1 MTLSKSSPRA
11 RQRWTLLG
19 IAVATM
25 LLLIVGAVLAVHDE
39 EFQLDGDV
47 LASTT
52 TDTGTPEEPDIQL
65 LDWDAIFN
73 ANGTP
78 KTLPTGFSDP
88 GFEKD
93 FLHSTAT
100 GGSFITSDTST
111 FATGSKDTL
120 GINGWQCNFDNNVNS
135 KIDVMNA
142 YAVSYENADG
152 DEIMYFALERNTNTG
167 DANVG
172 FWFLQNEVGCEST
185 GGSADFSGAHVDG
198 DVLVV
203 SEFSGGGDVSTIN
216 VYRWDGDDLT
226 GSLRQV
232 PIGSGVDC
240 RADSTLPDDNA
251 CAAANRADITVPWL
265 TSNFKDKVGNKLR
278 TAEFFEG
285 GINLTDLQLGGRC
298 FNTFIGDTR
307 SSTSLTATL
316 FDYAAGTTGG
326 CTSTTVTTPNIT
338 SAQIPADPADAK
350 VVVSDSAVITVEGV
364 DTFDATL
371 SFHLCGP
378 MAASSTDLCTTGGV
392 DIGSIPVTA
401 AGTYSSALITP
412 ATDDFVTSAGRYC
425 WRADFSGDLDVGVPP
440 SSDSSA
446 TECFVITP
454 RQPTLSTQAGAGP
467 VDFGQPVTDT
477 ATLGNTAHQPGTA
490 GPTGS
495 NGSIN
500 AATLGGDADGTITFT
515 LYKADCTTLATGTG
529 TNPQTVSV
537 TGNGTYGPV
546 SFTPNAPGTYHW
558 VASYDGDL
566 PNTLSATHNTDCQTA
581 AESVVVRQ
589 IPTTIKSK
597 QSWYPNDTATVAA
610 TTGNL
615 GAGGSVVFSLYDNAT
630 CTGTAKYTET
640 KAITGG
646 SPSQEVSTN
655 NTTFNITSLYTD
667 AADTEVTYSWKVV
680 YTPAAADTAHT
691 GKQSACDAEKFSIT
705 YTNDAGP
712 GTDLP

>member
-1 MTLSKSSPRA
+1 MTLSRSNPRA
-11 RQRWTLLG
+11 KQRWTLLG
-19 IAVATM
+19 MAIATM
-25 LLLIVGAVLAVHDE
+25 LLLIAGVVLAVHDE
-39 EFQLDGDV
+39 DFQLDGNV
-47 LASTT
+47 LSASTT
-52 TDTGTPEEPDIQL
+52 SAGGKTQTV
-65 LDWDAIFN
+65 DWDSIFN

-93 FLHSTAT
+93 FLNT
-100 GGSFITSDTST
+100 GTTFLTSDTST

-142 YAVSYENADG
+142 YAVSYENAAG
-152 DEIMYFALERNTNTG
+152 DEIMYFGLERNTNTG

-172 FWFLQNEVGCEST
+172 FWFLQNQVGCEST
-185 GGSADFSGAHVDG
+185 GGSADFTGAHVDG

-203 SEFSGGGDVSTIN
+203 SEFSNGGTVSTIN
-216 VYRWDGDDLT
+216 VYRWDGDDVT
-226 GSLRQV
+226 GSLNPN

-240 RADSTLPDDNA
+240 RNPATLPGDSA
-251 CAAANRADITVPWL
+251 CAAANTADITTPWL

-285 GINLTDLQLGGRC
+285 GINLTDLNLGGKC

-316 FDYAAGTTGG
+316 FDFAAGTTGG

-338 SAQIPADPADAK
+338 SAQIPGDPADAQVTVFDTA
-350 VVVSDSAVITVEGV
+350 VVTVEGV
-364 DTFDATL
+364 DTFDASL

-392 DIGSIPVTA
+392 DIGSVAVTA
-401 AGTYSSALITP
+401 NGSYQSPGTT
-412 ATDDFVTSAGRYC
+412 FVTQAGRYC
-425 WRADFSGDLDVGVPP
+425 WRADFSGDLDAGVPA
-440 SSDSSA
+440 SSDSRSS
-446 TECFVITP
+446 ECFLITP
-454 RQPTLSTQAGAGP
+454 RQPTLTTQAGAGP

-477 ATLGNTAHQPGTA
+477 ATLGNTAHQPGTG

-500 AATLGGDADGTITFT
+500 AATLGGDADGLITFT

-529 TNPQTVSV
+529 TNPQTVTVS
-537 TGNGTYGPV
+537 GNGTYGPV

-566 PNTLSATHNTDCQTA
+566 PNTLSATHNTDCLTA
-581 AESVVVRQ
+581 AESVVVQQ

-615 GAGGSVVFSLYDNAT
+615 GAGGSVAFSLYDNAT

-640 KAITGG
+640 KTITGG
-646 SPSQEVSTN
+646 SASEEVSTN

-667 AADTEVTYSWKVV
+667 PADTVVTYSWKIV

-691 GKQSACDAEKFSIT
+691 GKQSACNAEHFSIT
-705 YTNDAGP
+705 YTNDGGP